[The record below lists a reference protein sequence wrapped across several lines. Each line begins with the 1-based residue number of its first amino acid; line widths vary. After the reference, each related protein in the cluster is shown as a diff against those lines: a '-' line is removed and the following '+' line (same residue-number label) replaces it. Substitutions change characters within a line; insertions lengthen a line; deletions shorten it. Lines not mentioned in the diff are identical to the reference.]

1 VIDEA
6 TPPRRRVSPLPPEDR
21 RAAIVAATLPLV
33 EEHGPN
39 ISTRQIAEAA
49 GVAEG
54 TLFRVFPDKL
64 SLIHATILA
73 AVEPSGTIVA
83 LKSVADDVDVRARVG
98 KVVDAIAERVTR
110 HQRLFTVAREM
121 AMTEGCNSDFS
132 RALQENRERVMAA
145 VVRVIASDAA
155 LLRISPENTA
165 RLLML
170 LIVSARGHVFAEPA
184 MLTRDEIVEVFLDG
198 VLKPTAEN
206 GTTKESS
213 C

>member
-1 VIDEA
+1 MIDEA
-6 TPPRRRVSPLPPEDR
+6 SPPRRRVSPLPPEDR

-64 SLIHATILA
+64 SLIRATILA
-73 AVEPSGTIVA
+73 AVEPSGTIAA
-83 LKSVADDVDVRARVG
+83 LESVADDVDVRARVG

-110 HQRLFTVAREM
+110 HQCVFTVAREM
-121 AMTEGCNSDFS
+121 AMTEGFNSDFS

-145 VVRVIASDAA
+145 VVRVIAPDAA